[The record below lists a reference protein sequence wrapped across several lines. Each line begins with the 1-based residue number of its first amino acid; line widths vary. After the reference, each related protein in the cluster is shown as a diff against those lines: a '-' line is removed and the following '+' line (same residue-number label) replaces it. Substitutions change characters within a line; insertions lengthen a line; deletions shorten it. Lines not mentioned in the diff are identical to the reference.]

1 MINLYDIFVSTLNNR
16 KFGYNMKE
24 IILVKDGEIVL
35 KGLNRRA
42 FEDILKKNVKHS
54 LYPIGKFEVTSAQST
69 IYVKPLDDDADLD
82 EACDRISRIFGIA
95 AFSRAVVCDEKTL
108 ESVMKTAPDY
118 LEDVLKNAKTFKV
131 EAKRSDKKFP
141 YKSPDICRETGG
153 AILEKFPH
161 LKVDVHN
168 PEVTVYVE
176 IRDFGAYIHADPI
189 KGAGGIPVGTGG
201 NAAILISGGID
212 SPVAAY
218 MMAKRG
224 IRLTA
229 IHFAS
234 PPYTSM
240 RAEEKVV
247 RLLQKVAK
255 YSGTM
260 TMYTVPFTKIQEKIK
275 SDCPEELFTIIM
287 RRLMMEISERIAKQN
302 DCAALITGESLGQV
316 ASQTIGA
323 LQCTD
328 EATDMVVFRPLIG
341 MDKQEIIDISYK
353 IDTYET
359 SIEPYED
366 CCTVFTP
373 KHPRTKPVLKYV
385 KEAQEKADFNE
396 LVEVALENLK
406 TTYIKPDN
414 D

>member
-1 MINLYDIFVSTLNNR
+1 
-16 KFGYNMKE
+16 MKE
-24 IILVKDGEIVL
+24 IILLKDGEIVL

-42 FEDILKKNVKHS
+42 FEDILKKNIKHCLNS
-54 LYPIGKFEVTSAQST
+54 VGKFEITSAQST
-69 IYVKPLDDDADLD
+69 IYVKPLSDDADLD
-82 EACDRISRIFGIA
+82 EACEQISRVFGIVT
-95 AFSRAVVCDEKTL
+95 FSRAAVCEEKTL
-108 ESVMKTAPDY
+108 ESVLKTAPEY
-118 LEDVLKNAKTFKV
+118 LADVLGSAKTFKV

-153 AILEKFPH
+153 AILDKFPH

-168 PEVTVYVE
+168 PEITVYVE
-176 IRDFGAYIHADPI
+176 IRDFGAYIHSDPI

-234 PPYTSM
+234 PPYTSL

-247 RLLQKVAK
+247 RLLQKVSK
-255 YSGTM
+255 YAGTM
-260 TMYTVPFTKIQEKIK
+260 TMYTVPFTKIQEKLR

-287 RRLMMEISERIAKQN
+287 RRLMMEISERIAKKN

-373 KHPRTKPVLKYV
+373 KHPRTRPVLRYV
-385 KEAQEKADFNE
+385 KEAQDKADFSE
-396 LVEVALENLK
+396 LVEEALNHLK
-406 TTYIKPDN
+406 TTYISHDS